1 MKTYEARKIGKDQI
15 IEEQIKSEL
24 YSEAKRPIKGF

>member
-15 IEEQIKSEL
+15 IEEQMKSGL
-24 YSEAKRPIKGF
+24 YPEAKRPIKGF